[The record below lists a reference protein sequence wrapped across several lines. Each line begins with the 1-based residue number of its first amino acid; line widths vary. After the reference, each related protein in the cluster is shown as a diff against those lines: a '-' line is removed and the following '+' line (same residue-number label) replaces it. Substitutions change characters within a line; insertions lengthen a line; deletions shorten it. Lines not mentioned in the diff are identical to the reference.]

1 MEGRESAWWSSSL
14 NRPSLPDCIA
24 NRSSGYDRAIG
35 NDGADSVAAWDNNEP
50 GLPTDLRNFGFTFA
64 TIRARLPGGIAI
76 REQTMPAEVQRL
88 ELSGD
93 GLRKLSPERRYV
105 FALTGHIFNE
115 LMLLQKW
122 IHIGR
127 MAPGNPGP
135 QQDAAVAISMFL
147 LRLLAAKTHEALDA
161 LKKQSVSDVL
171 RADYFA
177 NVDGLT
183 EQWDATLQAFSDLP
197 WLRRV
202 RNRGAFHYLNCA
214 QWTPVLNDE
223 FCEGAYMYVG
233 KRYADTYFHW
243 SEMAASLPSMLEVNA
258 NQPFEGLDQML
269 HDLGDLL
276 GQVTDCL
283 ALGTQSFIASEHLV
297 ESLGEAVRFNAPVF
311 EPTALHY
318 FFADERI
325 KE

>member
-1 MEGRESAWWSSSL
+1 M
-14 NRPSLPDCIA
+14 
-24 NRSSGYDRAIG
+24 
-35 NDGADSVAAWDNNEP
+35 
-50 GLPTDLRNFGFTFA
+50 
-64 TIRARLPGGIAI
+64 
-76 REQTMPAEVQRL
+76 QAEVQRL

-93 GLRKLSPERRYV
+93 GLRKLTPQGRYV

-122 IHIGR
+122 IHVSR

-147 LRLLAAKTHEALDA
+147 LRMLAAKTHEALDV

-171 RADYFA
+171 RTDYFA
-177 NVDGLT
+177 NVNGLAA
-183 EQWDATLQAFSDLP
+183 QWDATLDAYSNLQ
-197 WLRRV
+197 WLGRV

-223 FCEGAYMYVG
+223 LCEGAYMYVG

-243 SEMAASLPSMLEVNA
+243 SEMAASLPAMLEVNA
-258 NQPFEGLDQML
+258 DQPFEGLDQML
-269 HDLGDLL
+269 QDLGELL
-276 GQVTDCL
+276 GQITDCL
-283 ALGTQSFIASEHLV
+283 ARGIQSFIDSAELV
-297 ESLGEAVRFNAPVF
+297 DSLGDAVRFDAPAF

-325 KE
+325 KS